1 MHEKI
6 ENIKEQLLSHKLE
19 TSLLGLCL
27 LMFVVSLLL
36 FTQTKIDT
44 TGQTS
49 IIIQKNQ
56 LGGAS
61 NMVDIGGAVR
71 KPGVYTI
78 ETGQRIYE
86 LIDKAGGLTDDADLV
101 YFDKNINRAQ
111 KLNDQVKIYI
121 PFKTYEKLIVPF
133 VSSSSLL
140 VSLNSS
146 TISDLESLPGV
157 GEVTA
162 KKIIVSRPYSTIEDL
177 LNRKIV
183 KTNIYEKIKP
193 LVTL

>member
-61 NMVDIGGAVR
+61 NMVDIGGAIR

-162 KKIIVSRPYSTIEDL
+162 KKIIDSRPYSTIEDL

>member
-162 KKIIVSRPYSTIEDL
+162 KKIIDSRPYSTIEDL

>member
-1 MHEKI
+1 
-6 ENIKEQLLSHKLE
+6 
-19 TSLLGLCL
+19 
-27 LMFVVSLLL
+27 
-36 FTQTKIDT
+36 
-44 TGQTS
+44 
-49 IIIQKNQ
+49 
-56 LGGAS
+56 
-61 NMVDIGGAVR
+61 MVDIGGAIR

-162 KKIIVSRPYSTIEDL
+162 KKIIDSRPYSTIEDL

>member
-6 ENIKEQLLSHKLE
+6 ENIKEQFLSHKLE

-162 KKIIVSRPYSTIEDL
+162 KKIIDSRPYSTIEDL